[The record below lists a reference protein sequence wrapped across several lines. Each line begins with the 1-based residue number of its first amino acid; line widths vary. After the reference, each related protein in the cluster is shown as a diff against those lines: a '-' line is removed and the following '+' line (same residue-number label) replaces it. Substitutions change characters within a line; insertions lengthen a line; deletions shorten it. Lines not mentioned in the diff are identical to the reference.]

1 MALKRKVH
9 IKDVLVLLDLDP
21 SSEEE
26 KSWIRDHGMVANDV
40 QFVSFTHAKRMVS
53 FMRYDREYLT
63 RCDLLEEAAI
73 SIKKEA
79 N

>member
-40 QFVSFTHAKRMVS
+40 QFVSFTQAKRMVA
-53 FMRYDREYLT
+53 FMRFDREYLT
-63 RCDLLEEAAI
+63 RCNLLEEAAI
-73 SIKKEA
+73 LIKKEA